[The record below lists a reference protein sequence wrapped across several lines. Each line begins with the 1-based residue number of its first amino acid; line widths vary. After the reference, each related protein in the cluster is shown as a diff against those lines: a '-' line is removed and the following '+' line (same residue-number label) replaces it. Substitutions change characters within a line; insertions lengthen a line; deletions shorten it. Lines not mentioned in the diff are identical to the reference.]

1 MGAGL
6 RGRSVSDYLDSVM
19 RRVAGTGSVDSDD
32 GAEDLG
38 FHARR
43 EPDGG
48 LSPGT
53 KANQSAREL
62 AAKYSAA
69 KWGRI

>member
-1 MGAGL
+1 M
-6 RGRSVSDYLDSVM
+6 SDYLDSVM

-32 GAEDLG
+32 DSAEGLG

-53 KANQSAREL
+53 KGSPSASEL
-62 AAKYSAA
+62 AAKYNT
-69 KWGRI
+69 KRWGRI